1 MIVGVLSAGI
11 SSCSKEDEEN
21 KYHDDYYYNY
31 DDDKDGGNNNSG
43 QVPSAPTGLSVTQN
57 DSYVY
62 LSWNYN
68 SYADHYVIYRSTSQ
82 YGSYSKIKT
91 TSASSYSDYDV
102 SNEATYYYKV
112 TAANSN
118 GVESGFSNVV
128 SVTISTSTGDN
139 NNSGQVPSAPTGLT
153 ATQAGPKA
161 YPYVSLSWNS
171 SNADHYVIYRSTS
184 QYGSYSKIGSTYAS
198 SYNDEKSL
206 SNGKTYYY
214 KVTAANSS
222 NKESGYSNVASVT
235 INTTIVENPGIA
247 SCSVT
252 KGTNQITIKW
262 TYASSSGYSTPDQ
275 VRLIS
280 EDPTYT
286 GLTDVFSWTLASS
299 KKSHTVRAADLA
311 YGSSSKNEYTLY
323 LQVRNS
329 AGSGKGTKIVWNWMN
344 NTGYI
349 MGDLCGYTS
358 F

>member
-11 SSCSKEDEEN
+11 SSCSREDEEN

-102 SNEATYYYKV
+102 SNGATYYYKV

-206 SNGKTYYY
+206 SNGKIYYY

-222 NKESGYSNVASVT
+222 NKESGYSNIASVT
-235 INTTIVENPGIA
+235 INTTMPPAIKT
-247 SCSVT
+247 CSVS
-252 KGTNQITIKW
+252 KGSNKITISW
-262 TYASSSGYSTPDQ
+262 TYQPNGSYYNAPDE
-275 VRLIS
+275 VRLITS
-280 EDPTYT
+280 TNKT
-286 GLTDVFSWTLASS
+286 IFTWTSASS
-299 KKSHTVRAADLA
+299 KKSHTVKTTDLTTSNGDLA
-311 YGSSSKNEYTLY
+311 YENTLY
-323 LQVRNS
+323 LEVKNS
-329 AGSGKGTKIVWNWMN
+329 AGTNTNCCIVWNWYTN
-344 NTGYI
+344 SGYVN
-349 MGDLCGYTS
+349 GECGYTS